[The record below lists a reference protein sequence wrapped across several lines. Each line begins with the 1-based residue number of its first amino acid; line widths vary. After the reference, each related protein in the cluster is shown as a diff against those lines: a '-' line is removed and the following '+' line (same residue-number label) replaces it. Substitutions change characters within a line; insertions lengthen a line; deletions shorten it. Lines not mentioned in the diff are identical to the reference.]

1 MQSVKIAGKA
11 YVLGKRIGKGGEGE
25 VYALDSHPD
34 RAVKIYK
41 EDLRGR
47 REPKVRA
54 MINSALAATTDLVAF
69 PAEIVTDLKGGFTG
83 FIMRLVTGYQPMHE
97 LYSPKSRKL
106 HYPKA
111 DYRFLIR
118 AALNVARAV
127 ESPPDWMRHR

>member
-69 PAEIVTDLKGGFTG
+69 PGRD
-83 FIMRLVTGYQPMHE
+83 
-97 LYSPKSRKL
+97 
-106 HYPKA
+106 
-111 DYRFLIR
+111 
-118 AALNVARAV
+118 
-127 ESPPDWMRHR
+127 RH